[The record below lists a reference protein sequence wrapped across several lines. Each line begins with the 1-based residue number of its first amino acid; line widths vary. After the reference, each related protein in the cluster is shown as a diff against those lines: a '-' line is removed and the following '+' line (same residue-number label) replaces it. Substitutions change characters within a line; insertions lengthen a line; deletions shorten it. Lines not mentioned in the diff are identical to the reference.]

1 MLIAL
6 VASGEAGG
14 VLGDTLTRAAN
25 DQARDLN
32 ALVAALVALV
42 EPAVLLVM
50 GGIVMLLVLSILL
63 PIVNLNNLVN

>member
-1 MLIAL
+1 MQ
-6 VASGEAGG
+6 EACAHYLRGRA
-14 VLGDTLTRAAN
+14 DTDARAAD
-25 DQARDLN
+25 DQERDLN

-42 EPAVLLVM
+42 EPAVLLIM

>member
-1 MLIAL
+1 ML
-6 VASGEAGG
+6 GT
-14 VLGDTLTRAAN
+14 TLTRAAD
-25 DQARDLN
+25 DQERDLN

-42 EPAVLLVM
+42 EPAVLLIM

>member
-1 MLIAL
+1 
-6 VASGEAGG
+6 
-14 VLGDTLTRAAN
+14 LTRAAD

-42 EPAVLLVM
+42 EPAVLLLM